1 LDVKALVVRD
11 TQFAFSITD
20 AVPGERIVGVDHVG
34 SLAGEIARVDGLVD
48 DFQHADGGIGGVGVN
63 ALSHPLQ
70 EVGCSL
76 VVCLGVEPWL

>member
-1 LDVKALVVRD
+1 MEALIVRN

-20 AVPGERIVGVDHVG
+20 AVPGERIVGVDHIR

-48 DFQHADGGIGGVGVN
+48 DFQHADGGIGSVGMN
-63 ALSHPLQ
+63 TLSHPLQ
-70 EVGCSL
+70 EVSCSL